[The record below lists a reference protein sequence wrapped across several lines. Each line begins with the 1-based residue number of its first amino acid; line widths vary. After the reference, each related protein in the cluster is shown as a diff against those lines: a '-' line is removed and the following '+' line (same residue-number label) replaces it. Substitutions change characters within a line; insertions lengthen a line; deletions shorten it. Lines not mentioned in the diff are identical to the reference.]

1 MIVLIILAVIIFLL
15 VLTLNI
21 PVSAYIRYYDGKPDI
36 KVSFLF
42 AQLYPARPK
51 KEKKKKLPKK
61 QKKKE
66 KSVSEENFS
75 PKKQDSSSAPEAPTE
90 SGSETEKEEDKDI
103 PQKAAAEKKEKKSD
117 EEREKTPRQNPLEK
131 LSALLDDLTEKKNAV
146 QLLAE
151 LVIGPLKKLG
161 GKLRIDDLK
170 IDFAAADDDACNAA
184 LLYGK
189 VNAAVYNALSA
200 VRCFVPVSVTGIRI
214 DCLFNTPAEKCRW
227 DGEFKIKLR
236 PASLVNALLAVA
248 FGYIKDTKKYAPVM
262 ALFGKN

>member
-21 PVSAYIRYYDGKPDI
+21 PVSAYIRYYDGNPDI

-51 KEKKKKLPKK
+51 KEKKKKPHKKHKRGKKSISEEESSSK
-61 QKKKE
+61 QK
-66 KSVSEENFS
+66 NFS
-75 PKKQDSSSAPEAPTE
+75 AAPEASPE
-90 SGSETEKEEDKDI
+90 SGSGSEKEESADI
-103 PQKAAAEKKEKKSD
+103 PQKAAADTEGGKNEKN
-117 EEREKTPRQNPLEK
+117 PRQNPLEK
-131 LSALLDDLTEKKNAV
+131 LSALIDGLTEKKNSV
-146 QLLAE
+146 QLLTE
-151 LVIGPLKKLG
+151 LIMDPLKRLG

-189 VNAAVYNALSA
+189 VNAAVYNTLSA

-248 FGYIKDTKKYAPVM
+248 FGYIKEKEKYAPVM